1 MKMKNLLDRLGIF
14 VTIVLIAGV
23 ISYATGL
30 RSVEK
35 GSSTPPVEQSATPER
50 LTPAAVQTPPI
61 VKKKP
66 CGCCAERI
74 ARLTEQ
80 IRKAREHR

>member
-1 MKMKNLLDRLGIF
+1 MKKKNLLYSLAIF
-14 VTIVLIAGV
+14 VVIVLLAGV

-30 RSVEK
+30 RPPQTDSSITSVEQ
-35 GSSTPPVEQSATPER
+35 GATPER
-50 LTPAAVQTPPI
+50 LMPTAAQTPPI